1 MRSPEYFEN
10 PTELAKATAL
20 DLLCEDVYLD
30 TFALGT
36 DDNDNINPFSGEDVQ
51 FYLEREG
58 REDLAPIPSNKWD
71 RKSQQKKAKSAKKKA
86 KKDAAAAA
94 TRESALATLG
104 YVLNDYLND
113 IEDRDR

>member
-71 RKSQQKKAKSAKKKA
+71 RKSQQKKAK
-86 KKDAAAAA
+86 KDAAAAA

-113 IEDRDR
+113 MEDFDR

>member
-1 MRSPEYFEN
+1 MRSPDYFQNE
-10 PTELAKATAL
+10 TQLANATAM
-20 DLLCEDVYLD
+20 DLLCEDAYLD

-36 DDNDNINPFSGEDVQ
+36 DEHDNVSPFSGEDVQ

-86 KKDAAAAA
+86 KKEAATAA
-94 TRESALATLG
+94 TRKSALDTLG

-113 IEDRDR
+113 MEHHDR